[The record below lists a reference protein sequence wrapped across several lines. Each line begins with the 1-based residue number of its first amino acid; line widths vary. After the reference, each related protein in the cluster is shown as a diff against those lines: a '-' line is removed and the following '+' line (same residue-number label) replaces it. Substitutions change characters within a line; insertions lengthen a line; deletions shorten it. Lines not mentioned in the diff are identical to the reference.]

1 MAEVMSLPEEIEESV
16 VQLSERQK
24 RIIEIKHRQNLTLT
38 MKLNLL
44 RAEVDRDW
52 LLQQLEDE
60 IKVTATLVDRMHILD
75 EKMKR

>member
-1 MAEVMSLPEEIEESV
+1 MSLPEEIEESV